1 MELRECGR
9 SGLKLSVLGLGCW
22 AFGGGEYWGRQDQA
36 DVDAVVRRAVRRS
49 ASPTSTPPRSTTTGA
64 ASPRSARR
72 SAACP
77 ATAS

>member
-22 AFGGGEYWGRQDQA
+22 AFGGGDYWGRQDQA
-36 DVDAVVRRAVRRS
+36 DVDAVVRRAFDG
-49 ASPTSTPPRSTTTGA
+49 ASTTSTRPRSTTTGA
-64 ASPRSARR
+64 ASRLSARR